1 MEPKGRQFL
10 SVIQVYNKYNISKP
24 TLYRWIRQ
32 GKIKVR
38 VISERE

>member
-1 MEPKGRQFL
+1 MEPRGRQFL

-24 TLYRWIRQ
+24 TLYRWI
-32 GKIKVR
+32 KVR